1 MNDSSDIVEG
11 RGFLSEAAIKMAA
24 ANLQEDE
31 PDIKRTLER
40 LTAEGLSLT
49 DARELVA
56 RALAVESHG
65 MFKEGKPFDT
75 QRLRR
80 NLEAL
85 PDEPKK

>member
-1 MNDSSDIVEG
+1 MNDSSDVVEG

-40 LTAEGLSLT
+40 LTAEGHSLT

-65 MFKEGKPFDT
+65 MFNEGKPFDT
-75 QRLRR
+75 ERLRR